1 MTCKITPKLIHL
13 FSRAPTIRLHDKVWI
28 PQENHPEINFVGLLI
43 GPRGNTL
50 KALEAEVFYYI
61 IIV

>member
-1 MTCKITPKLIHL
+1 M
-13 FSRAPTIRLHDKVWI
+13 IRLHEKVWI

-50 KALEAEVFYYI
+50 KALEAEVSVIARYRDSLDGFLYF
-61 IIV
+61 